1 MKNGDKLLPVSL
13 EELEISK
20 DLIRNNFHFNYEGTY
35 NVFFIRGVSKHL
47 LGFDLKLS
55 DYFRNKADYNRFY
68 KALSLKLGF
77 TILHVKE
84 TDALSEITNNTF
96 YIPEGMSVL
105 DFYESIRNSFAHRNF
120 VFENDENVIFF
131 MSYSKNG
138 SNIEQTWKSKCKF
151 IFKCEDPDIMFKIG
165 DFLYEYI
172 AEINN
177 KKQS

>member
-1 MKNGDKLLPVSL
+1 MKNEDKLLPVSL

-20 DLIRNNFHFNYEGTY
+20 DLIRNNFHFNYERTY
-35 NVFFIRGVSKHL
+35 NIFFIRGVNKHL
-47 LGFDLKLS
+47 LGFNLKIS
-55 DYFRNKADYNRFY
+55 EYFRNKSDYNRFY

-77 TILHVKE
+77 TILQVKE
-84 TDALSEITNNTF
+84 TDALSEITNNTL
-96 YIPEGMSVL
+96 YIPEGMTVRI
-105 DFYESIRNSFAHRNF
+105 FYESIRNSFAHRNF
-120 VFENDENVIFF
+120 VFDNNKNVIFF
-131 MSYSKNG
+131 MSYSNDG

-151 IFKCEDPDIMFKIG
+151 IFKCKDPDIMFKIG

>member
-20 DLIRNNFHFNYEGTY
+20 DLIRNNFHFNYDRTY
-35 NVFFIRGVSKHL
+35 NVIFIRGVSKHL

-68 KALSLKLGF
+68 KALSLKL
-77 TILHVKE
+77 
-84 TDALSEITNNTF
+84 SEITNNTF

-105 DFYESIRNSFAHRNF
+105 NFYESIRNSFAHRNF
-120 VFENDENVIFF
+120 VFENDGNVIFF